1 MCPQALKVFLTAL
14 AIADDIVAVVVIAIF
29 YTGNLSWPSL
39 GVAAGFFAALL
50 AASKF
55 GVRHSLV
62 FALLAVC
69 LWMAMLFSGVHATIA
84 GVLAAFAVPARPR
97 IDVEKFTARGRQLLD
112 QMEYPET
119 GEEHILR
126 SEARQVALLAL
137 EDACEKVKTPLQR
150 FEHTLLPWVRLIIMP
165 LFAFAN
171 AGVPLGA
178 SFASAATS
186 PISLGIVLGLV
197 LGKPVGIFC
206 ASWLAVRFRLASLP
220 DQVSWRQILG
230 AGALGGIGF
239 TMSIFIAGLA
249 FTEQP
254 LLEVAKL
261 GIFVGSLVA
270 GGAGFLLL
278 FKSARGKNRRL
289 GGASGRFLL

>member
-1 MCPQALKVFLTAL
+1 
-14 AIADDIVAVVVIAIF
+14 
-29 YTGNLSWPSL
+29 
-39 GVAAGFFAALL
+39 
-50 AASKF
+50 
-55 GVRHSLV
+55 
-62 FALLAVC
+62 
-69 LWMAMLFSGVHATIA
+69 
-84 GVLAAFAVPARPR
+84 
-97 IDVEKFTARGRQLLD
+97 
-112 QMEYPET
+112 MEYHEK

-126 SEARQVALLAL
+126 SGARQVAMLAL

-150 FEHTLLPWVRLIIMP
+150 FEHTLLPWIRLIIMP

-171 AGVPLGA
+171 AGVPLGTN
-178 SFASAATS
+178 FASAATS
-186 PISLGIVLGLV
+186 PISLGIVLGLLV
-197 LGKPVGIFC
+197 GKPVGIFC
-206 ASWLAVRFRLASLP
+206 ASWLAVRFKLASLP
-220 DQVSWRQILG
+220 AQVSWRQILG

-278 FKSARGKNRRL
+278 FKSAR
-289 GGASGRFLL
+289 A